1 MFGYGFTDEALS
13 KFESRLTIVN
23 GAHFFIAANRRE
35 AYPISA
41 AEAVAFRD
49 LYRRRMERARWIR
62 RLSLM
67 LIIPVA
73 ILLINLAPREP
84 RWLGDAFIAAA
95 LVILFLGPQFTV
107 LQHPITSWLTRNSI
121 ERQLQ
126 RRLTTRLEAAVKPRF
141 SPLGRF
147 AGTLLIAALSIE
159 IGSIVIHA
167 IGGQEELAAHMR
179 VFTGL
184 TDGHEGWL
192 ARVTGNLSWFGFIAL
207 AAAFVLLMVDRRRK
221 RAAER
226 AEAEARAG
234 PRDPFAPSPASP
246 SP

>member
-41 AEAVAFRD
+41 AEAVTFRD

-62 RLSLM
+62 RLSLI
-67 LIIPVA
+67 LFIPLM
-73 ILLINLAPREP
+73 LLIVNLAPKEP
-84 RWLGDAFIAAA
+84 RWLQGVFATLAI
-95 LVILFLGPQFTV
+95 LVFLILPQFGV

-126 RRLTTRLEAAVKPRF
+126 RRMTTRLPAALKPRF
-141 SPLGRF
+141 SALGRF
-147 AGTLLIAALSIE
+147 ARTLLLCALAAE
-159 IGSIVIHA
+159 IGSLVLHML
-167 IGGQEELAAHMR
+167 GGPEEFGAHMR

-184 TDGHEGWL
+184 TDGEEGWL
-192 ARVTGNLSWFGFIAL
+192 AQVTGRLSWL
-207 AAAFVLLMVDRRRK
+207 CYAAILLAFVLLMVDRRAK
-221 RAAER
+221 RAAEK
-226 AEAEARAG
+226 ADAMARG
-234 PRDPFAPSPASP
+234 RGIS
-246 SP
+246 

>member
-1 MFGYGFTDEALS
+1 MLGYGFTNEALS
-13 KFESRLTIVN
+13 RFESRLTIVN

-62 RLSLM
+62 RLGLF

-84 RWLGDAFIAAA
+84 RWLGGAFITVA
-95 LVILFLGPQFTV
+95 LVILFLGPQYTV
-107 LQHPITSWLTRNSI
+107 FQHPITSWLTRNSI

-126 RRLTTRLEAAVKPRF
+126 RRLTTRLAAAVKPRF

-147 AGTLLIAALSIE
+147 AGTLLIAALAIE
-159 IGSIVIHA
+159 IGSVVIHA
-167 IGGQEELAAHMR
+167 VGGQEALAEHMR
-179 VFTGL
+179 VLTGL

-192 ARVTGNLSWFGFIAL
+192 ARVTGNLSWFGYIAI
-207 AAAFVLLMVDRRRK
+207 AVAFVLLIVDRRRK

-226 AEAEARAG
+226 AEAEAEAR
-234 PRDPFAPSPASP
+234 RRTPAARL
-246 SP
+246 